1 MTFVCMLYDGSSQS
15 LDPAIIKQ
23 ANALIRSM
31 FLVKGDML
39 NSKSTLLV
47 CAHVTYRQTRSELK
61 EVRELAAFA
70 EIETS
75 KSWGNYIGWLITVP
89 KFQGQGL
96 ATHIIQQLQGLYS
109 TLSLHEDATNSKL
122 KKFYENRGF
131 KVVPGQDRIVPN
143 DTPEGQLQHFMV
155 WP

>member
-1 MTFVCMLYDGSSQS
+1 MLFDSKA
-15 LDPAIIKQ
+15 DPVILKQ

-39 NSKSTLLV
+39 NSKSTILV

-70 EIETS
+70 EIES
-75 KSWGNYIGWLITVP
+75 LVSDNYISWLITVP
-89 KFQGQGL
+89 SFQGQGL
-96 ATHIIQQLQGLYS
+96 ATQIIQQLQGIYS

-122 KKFYENRGF
+122 KKFYEN
-131 KVVPGQDRIVPN
+131 
-143 DTPEGQLQHFMV
+143 L
-155 WP
+155 